1 MARILTVLFIAAAM
15 ACSSDNNESKGTPI
29 GLALKRASSFCN
41 VSQNEMDWLLKLI
54 VEIESQESDLSLH
67 GPIYAFRAS
76 GQSIFIHQ
84 PWIMSCFGCILYDCE
99 GNRIDPQ
106 DIDQSVLSAG
116 FQNLTEI
123 YSPVLE

>member
-1 MARILTVLFIAAAM
+1 MTRILTILFIAAAL
-15 ACSSDNNESKGTPI
+15 ACSSDNNESKGTPL
-29 GLALKRASSFCN
+29 GLALKRAGSFCN

-54 VEIESQESDLSLH
+54 AEIESKDSDLSLQ
-67 GPIYAFRAS
+67 GPIYAFRS
-76 GQSIFIHQ
+76 NGQGIFMHQ
-84 PWIMSCFGCILYDCE
+84 PWIMSCLGCILYDCK

-116 FQNLTEI
+116 FQSLTEI